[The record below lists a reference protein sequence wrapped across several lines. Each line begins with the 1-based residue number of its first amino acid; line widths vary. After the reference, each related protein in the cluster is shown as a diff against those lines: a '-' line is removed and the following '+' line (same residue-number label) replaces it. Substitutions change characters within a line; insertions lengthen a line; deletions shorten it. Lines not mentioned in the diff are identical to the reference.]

1 MATTSST
8 LREATLNSS
17 NTDTS
22 SSSRMK
28 INLTISATLVV
39 LMFIQLLPAFVPCPS
54 LAAAASPIAFV
65 PTSSRIH
72 QRRNSAKQQRHTQQR
87 VANQR
92 YVLQDASCKQSSATT
107 TMEMAA
113 IEDPASFFP
122 ITLVSITE
130 QTIEQTQQL
139 QTTMQ
144 QTSDTVTTTLQ
155 PAIEQLSPTTTLVVF
170 IIGIIPFLW
179 ATVEFWRRIAFGE
192 SFGTTADSVVIPSPF
207 DNNNDDNSRSEKNKG
222 VLTIGE
228 DGDLSSSR
236 GRRTLDR
243 GALVVAYV
251 LFAVAAFVVG
261 IAIASVVMGPQTEMP
276 MQL

>member
-1 MATTSST
+1 
-8 LREATLNSS
+8 
-17 NTDTS
+17 
-22 SSSRMK
+22 
-28 INLTISATLVV
+28 
-39 LMFIQLLPAFVPCPS
+39 
-54 LAAAASPIAFV
+54 
-65 PTSSRIH
+65 
-72 QRRNSAKQQRHTQQR
+72 
-87 VANQR
+87 
-92 YVLQDASCKQSSATT
+92 
-107 TMEMAA
+107 
-113 IEDPASFFP
+113 
-122 ITLVSITE
+122 
-130 QTIEQTQQL
+130 
-139 QTTMQ
+139 MQ

-207 DNNNDDNSRSEKNKG
+207 DNNNDDSSRSEKNKG

>member
-1 MATTSST
+1 M
-8 LREATLNSS
+8 
-17 NTDTS
+17 
-22 SSSRMK
+22 
-28 INLTISATLVV
+28 
-39 LMFIQLLPAFVPCPS
+39 
-54 LAAAASPIAFV
+54 
-65 PTSSRIH
+65 
-72 QRRNSAKQQRHTQQR
+72 
-87 VANQR
+87 
-92 YVLQDASCKQSSATT
+92 
-107 TMEMAA
+107 
-113 IEDPASFFP
+113 
-122 ITLVSITE
+122 
-130 QTIEQTQQL
+130 
-139 QTTMQ
+139 
-144 QTSDTVTTTLQ
+144 
-155 PAIEQLSPTTTLVVF
+155 F